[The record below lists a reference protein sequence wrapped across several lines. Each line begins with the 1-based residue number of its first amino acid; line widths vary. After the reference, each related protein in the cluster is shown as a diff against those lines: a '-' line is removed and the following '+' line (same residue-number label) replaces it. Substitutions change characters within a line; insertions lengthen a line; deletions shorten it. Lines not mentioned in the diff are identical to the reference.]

1 MSDIKDND
9 LREEEELEQE
19 AAEESSE
26 EAVAKETSEEV
37 AEEAV
42 EEATTEP
49 EEESDVEEPAPDECI
64 IIEEPKRIEYLGNLR
79 AFGALAIVILH
90 SCLIAV
96 QTHLPSEMNHMVAS
110 SIRNLMMWAVP
121 CFVMVTGA
129 LLLNPEKVI
138 SYKKLFGKYIARIL
152 YTLFAFSAIYIL
164 ADYLMD
170 EIQPGTSLLRLYV
183 DNLVFDSG
191 WIHMWYL
198 YMVLALYLLLPVY
211 KAVASKL
218 SDSDFKYILAVLF
231 IFQSVLATVT
241 VFTGK
246 QTAFFIGSYTIFPF
260 YLLMGYAIASS
271 KVSFNKALS
280 IIGVIVGALVSV
292 GLTILSVQTKSTTL
306 GSFLGNYSS
315 VVIVVFAV
323 SIFSLAAQANGKS
336 NKLLKLMDE
345 CSFGI
350 YLVHMILIKW
360 FYTYLEF
367 NPFSHGKI
375 FGLVVTAIIL
385 YFLSLAIVWILRKIP
400 GVKKLI

>member
-1 MSDIKDND
+1 MSDKKEKEIKD
-9 LREEEELEQE
+9 EEVLEQE
-19 AAEESSE
+19 DVVDETTSEDVEVE
-26 EAVAKETSEEV
+26 EAVAEDTEADTEAQSS
-37 AEEAV
+37 AEE
-42 EEATTEP
+42 
-49 EEESDVEEPAPDECI
+49 SI
-64 IIEEPKRIEYLGNLR
+64 IIEQPNRIDYLGNVR
-79 AFGALAIVILH
+79 ALAALAIVILH

-152 YTLFAFSAIYIL
+152 YTLFAFTAIYIL
-164 ADYLMD
+164 ADYLME
-170 EIQPGTSLLRLYV
+170 EIEPGTSLLKLYV
-183 DNLVFDSG
+183 GNLVFDSG

-198 YMVLALYLLLPVY
+198 YMVLALYLLMPVY

-218 SDSDFKYILAVLF
+218 SDSDFKYVLAVLF
-231 IFQSVLATVT
+231 VFQSVLTTVT

-246 QTAFFIGSYTIFPF
+246 QTAFFIGTYTIFPF
-260 YLLMGYAIASS
+260 YLLMGYAISSS
-271 KVSFNKALS
+271 KVKFNKVLS
-280 IIGVIVGALVSV
+280 IIGLIAGALISV

-315 VVIVVFAV
+315 VVIVVLAV

-360 FYTYLEF
+360 FYTYLGF

-375 FGLVVTAIIL
+375 FGVIVSSVLVYIA
-385 YFLSLAIVWILRKIP
+385 SLGIVFVIRLIP
-400 GVKKLI
+400 GVKKLL

>member
-9 LREEEELEQE
+9 IREEEDLEQE
-19 AAEESSE
+19 DLNQEISEEIAEESSTDE
-26 EAVAKETSEEV
+26 S
-37 AEEAV
+37 
-42 EEATTEP
+42 AT
-49 EEESDVEEPAPDECI
+49 EESVTDEDPTPAEECI
-64 IIEEPKRIEYLGNLR
+64 ITDEPKRIDYLGNLR
-79 AFGALAIVILH
+79 AIGALAIVILH

-164 ADYLMD
+164 ADYLME

-218 SDSDFKYILAVLF
+218 SDSDFKYVLAVLF
-231 IFQSVLATVT
+231 VFQSVLATVT

-246 QTAFFIGSYTIFPF
+246 QTAFFIGSYTVFPF

-271 KVSFNKALS
+271 KVIFNKALS
-280 IIGVIVGALVSV
+280 IVGLIAGALVSV
-292 GLTILSVQTKSTTL
+292 GLTILSVQTKSTAL

-315 VVIVVFAV
+315 VVIVIFAV
-323 SIFSLAAQANGKS
+323 SIFSLAAQGNGKS

-360 FYTYLEF
+360 FFTYLEF

-375 FGLVVTAIIL
+375 LGLILSALIL
-385 YFLSLAIVWILRKIP
+385 YFLSLGIVWILRKIP
-400 GVKKLI
+400 GIKKLI